1 MKRVDCEWNSIT
13 FLPASVYVT
22 ELNTILHS
30 SHELNMIACQHSRT
44 SLFTVIL
51 LKGPFVSEFCSFAK
65 SFHYPLSILLFVI
78 VYDLTANFITRIN
91 VDYHS
96 MYRWFYRKAPF
107 RISPMCTLRVAACR
121 LNTRQFGYWPCVQIK
136 LIINV
141 RTIIR
146 DFCVN
151 FVKSCNFPQKHDH
164 FLLTMKQIVKLNQ

>member
-13 FLPASVYVT
+13 FLLASVYVT

-30 SHELNMIACQHSRT
+30 SHESNMIACRHSRT

-91 VDYHS
+91 VHYHS
-96 MYRWFYRKAPF
+96 MYRWFYRKESF
-107 RISPMCTLRVAACR
+107 CISPVCILQVAVCT
-121 LNTRQFGYWPCVQIK
+121 YEY
-136 LIINV
+136 
-141 RTIIR
+141 RT
-146 DFCVN
+146 
-151 FVKSCNFPQKHDH
+151 K
-164 FLLTMKQIVKLNQ
+164 